1 MGCTGGVCLCVSG
14 EEGDEAGPPPA
25 PPAGSRRCVRE
36 LIHRQRGRCLPHPP
50 RPHPRLQ
57 RPPRSPA
64 GPRHGGGRGGLRGGG
79 RRREGAEDGFAR
91 TPRAGRRPLA
101 PRRPA
106 SPSPGGCSPAGRG
119 GGRVPERSGERGDG
133 ARGMRRGAG
142 GRDASGPQV
151 HRQVEVGRWMVQPG
165 MVFVLFNKKPTSIT
179 KPQMPSLSRKHRR
192 QHLHRCART
201 VTRRAERRHACVT
214 SQWCSA
220 VRVVLH
226 HRRGS
231 AAPKA

>member
-1 MGCTGGVCLCVSG
+1 MAS
-14 EEGDEAGPPPA
+14 PA
-25 PPAGSRRCVRE
+25 PPAPGGGPS
-36 LIHRQRGRCLPHPP
+36 P
-50 RPHPRLQ
+50 
-57 RPPRSPA
+57 PA
-64 GPRHGGGRGGLRGGG
+64 GPPRLRQVG
-79 RRREGAEDGFAR
+79 
-91 TPRAGRRPLA
+91 A
-101 PRRPA
+101 PRRA
-106 SPSPGGCSPAGRG
+106 GAGGESPSGAGKG
-119 GGRVPERSGERGDG
+119 GDG